1 MSSHDA
7 PVPTEP
13 DGDSGA
19 VAATAAAATAPL
31 LPRPEP
37 GAPRPYRFPAF
48 ERVTLENGLG
58 VIVAPVRALPVVT
71 VMLVSDASASA
82 EPEGREG
89 VANIA
94 ARSLLEGT
102 GQHGNDV
109 TELFER
115 LGATISAGAD
125 WDVAT
130 VAMSVLSSRLDE
142 ALALFGEVIL
152 DPAFP
157 EREVERLKAER
168 IADLLQL
175 GAEPRGLASEMFSR
189 VLYERSS
196 RYSRP
201 EDGSAGSVRA
211 LTRADV
217 QSFYRTRY
225 HPSTSTLV
233 VAGDVSVERGL
244 ELARGV
250 LGEWRGSASEAPQ
263 PSGTPA
269 RTSRAV
275 HIVPKPDAPQSE
287 LRMGHVGLPRSHPD
301 YFPVLVMN
309 SVLGGL
315 FSSRI
320 NLNLRE
326 VHAYTYGAF
335 SGFAWRQGAGPFVVS
350 TAVKS
355 DVTAESAREILIEIE
370 RMRADTISEDELSLA
385 TSYLGGVFPIRYET
399 TEAIARALAALVAYR
414 LPPDY
419 FDSYRDNIRA
429 VTIVD
434 VLQAAD
440 RHLHPD
446 ELQLLVVGDPD
457 VVRAP
462 LDALELGPVK
472 IVHAEPGLVEPP
484 AAEPESSGP
493 DGGQ

>member
-1 MSSHDA
+1 MSSPRDPGSVPTNVTSPVATGGTA
-7 PVPTEP
+7 PVP
-13 DGDSGA
+13 
-19 VAATAAAATAPL
+19 

-37 GAPRPYRFPAF
+37 SAPRPYHFPVF
-48 ERVTLENGLG
+48 ERATLENGLG
-58 VIVAPVRALPVVT
+58 VVVAPVRALPMVT
-71 VMLVSDASASA
+71 VMLVSDAGASA
-82 EPEGREG
+82 EPAGREG
-89 VANIA
+89 VANIT
-94 ARSLLEGT
+94 ARALLEGT
-102 GQHGNDV
+102 RRRGKDV

-115 LGATISAGAD
+115 LGASISAGAD

-130 VAMSVLSSRLDE
+130 VAMTVLSPRLEE
-142 ALALFGEVIL
+142 ALALFGEVLL

-168 IADLLQL
+168 LSDLLL
-175 GAEPRGLASEMFSR
+175 LSAEPRGLAGEMFSHI
-189 VLYERSS
+189 LYEPAS

-201 EDGSAGSVRA
+201 EDGSASTVRSLA
-211 LTRADV
+211 RADV
-217 QSFYRTRY
+217 ESFYRARY
-225 HPSTSTLV
+225 QPSVSTLV
-233 VAGDVSVERGL
+233 IAGDVSVEGGL
-244 ELARGV
+244 ELARRV
-250 LGEWRGSASEAPQ
+250 LGEWKGSASEPAPIAA
-263 PSGTPA
+263 TPA
-269 RTSRAV
+269 REARAV
-275 HIVPKPDAPQSE
+275 HIVPKPGAPQSE

-326 VHAYTYGAF
+326 VHGYTYGAF
-335 SGFAWRQGAGPFVVS
+335 SGYAWRRGSGPFVVS

-355 DVTAESAREILIEIE
+355 DVTAESAREILTEIE
-370 RMRADTISEDELSLA
+370 RIRADTISEDELSLA

-399 TEAIARALAALVAYR
+399 TEAIARALASLVAYR

-419 FDSYRDNIRA
+419 FDSYRDKIRA

-446 ELQLLVVGDPD
+446 ELQLLVVGDPE

-462 LDALELGPVK
+462 LEALEFGPVEL
-472 IVHAEPGLVEPP
+472 VPAELETGEWEV
-484 AAEPESSGP
+484 AEQ
-493 DGGQ
+493 GGGR